1 MKKLNLFDAAGWLSM
16 TCTSVMPFM
25 YNVLAFGGPECISKG
40 EEVANVFGIITV
52 SILLASFG
60 VFNFHLAEEKRKF
73 AQNKG

>member
-1 MKKLNLFDAAGWLSM
+1 
-16 TCTSVMPFM
+16 M